1 MSSNNNNDY
10 WKANDSSMAVV
21 DNSASTSAILALF
34 ATLAL
39 ADNSSSIAYTS
50 VKIDALIK
58 PYQHF
63 MIVETINKT
72 MCIIF
77 KQVNKRGELNV

>member
-1 MSSNNNNDY
+1 MTHREAFVTSLISS
-10 WKANDSSMAVV
+10 ADSSMAVV

-50 VKIDALIK
+50 VKIDADEMSEVTK
-58 PYQHF
+58 A
-63 MIVETINKT
+63 
-72 MCIIF
+72 
-77 KQVNKRGELNV
+77 